1 MKILADYHTHTIFSC
16 GDNEKRRHAKGT
28 IEENVLAAI
37 DKGLEVIG
45 ISEHG
50 FNHNFYG
57 LSRKNAKREREEIDR
72 LNEKYPQIKIL
83 MGMECNILDDTG
95 KIDMPDDM
103 VQYFDY
109 ILAGYHYGSKP
120 TSFRSLLHHIDNVL
134 FSGKL
139 FSKDY
144 NTRALIRAMER
155 YDIKYITH
163 PGDKGDI
170 DIEKVAEAA
179 VRTNTGLEING
190 HHDKLSVDMI
200 EAISH
205 MDIKFYIGSDAHKP
219 ENIANFKRAYE
230 IVEESGLAPTRVVN
244 LG

>member
-16 GDNEKRRHAKGT
+16 GNNEKRRHAKGT

-37 DKGLEVIG
+37 DKGLEIIG

>member
-16 GDNEKRRHAKGT
+16 GNNEKRRHAKGT

-37 DKGLEVIG
+37 DKGLEIIG

-57 LSRKNAKREREEIDR
+57 LSRKYAKREREEIDR

>member
-16 GDNEKRRHAKGT
+16 GNNEKRRHAKGT

-37 DKGLEVIG
+37 DKGLEIIG

-170 DIEKVAEAA
+170 DIERVAEAA